1 MRIPEHGLTVGLAGA
16 LGVRGDAD
24 STRPAQ
30 RDAPTKALQGG
41 RMRDAFYVEY
51 FTDMFPKV
59 HRFIRARLHS
69 GLAEDLAS
77 ETMLTVWR
85 KQVPVPSD
93 DVGLRQLRTLTYKIA
108 LGHIANAE
116 RKRARESDV
125 LHQGTL
131 RVTPEADPTYEAVV
145 PVVLAEA
152 VAQLDFYDRQGV
164 HLMIAGFRTAEIADM
179 LGITEKA
186 ASMRLAR
193 ARKRLGRR
201 LVAGEKDVDDDVS
214 A

>member
-1 MRIPEHGLTVGLAGA
+1 
-16 LGVRGDAD
+16 
-24 STRPAQ
+24 
-30 RDAPTKALQGG
+30 
-41 RMRDAFYVEY
+41 MRDAFYVEF

-59 HRFIRARLHS
+59 HRFIRARFPS

-85 KQVPVPSD
+85 KRVPVPSD

-108 LGHIANAE
+108 LGHISNAE

-125 LHQGTL
+125 LHQGML

-152 VAQLDFYDRQGV
+152 VARLDSNDRQGV
-164 HLMIAGFRTAEIADM
+164 HLMIAGFRTAEIAVI
-179 LGITEKA
+179 LGISEKA

-201 LVAGEKDVDDDVS
+201 LVEGEKNVADDAS